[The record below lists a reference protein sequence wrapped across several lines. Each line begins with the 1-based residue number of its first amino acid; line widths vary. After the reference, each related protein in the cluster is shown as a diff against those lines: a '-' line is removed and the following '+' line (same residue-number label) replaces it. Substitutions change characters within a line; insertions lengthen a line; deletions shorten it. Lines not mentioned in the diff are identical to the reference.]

1 MSFNETKGDFFSFS
15 TSGVFHIFNVTHE
28 WLRHYA
34 SITQIHGVRWYNLAP
49 NLLFRCF
56 FIAFFLTFIIALP
69 AFFINEG
76 FVLYKSKYLSQSIE
90 LKKESNLTY
99 PNVTVCYAKF
109 FDKELMLGN
118 WCVLLMFHKNN
129 LFLLQWEPAP
139 PEESFCITRYHS
151 FEHKM
156 SFIWTQGI
164 LCNPNELVI

>member
-1 MSFNETKGDFFSFS
+1 MSFNETKGDFLSFS

-34 SITQIHGVRWYNLAP
+34 SITQIHGVRWYILAP
-49 NLLFRCF
+49 NLLFRYF

-118 WCVLLMFHKNN
+118 
-129 LFLLQWEPAP
+129 
-139 PEESFCITRYHS
+139 
-151 FEHKM
+151 
-156 SFIWTQGI
+156 
-164 LCNPNELVI
+164 